1 MTMDTLT
8 LFGLFAVG
16 AMLIFYALEERSP
29 WFVLAFA
36 VSCVMASTYG
46 FLQGAWPFGLV
57 EAVWAL
63 VAARRWW
70 LRRSH

>member
-16 AMLIFYALEERSP
+16 AMLIFYALEKRSP
-29 WFVLAFA
+29 WFVRAFA
-36 VSCVMASTYG
+36 VSRLMASTYG
-46 FLQGAWPFGLV
+46 FRQGARPFGAV
-57 EAVWAL
+57 EAVRAL